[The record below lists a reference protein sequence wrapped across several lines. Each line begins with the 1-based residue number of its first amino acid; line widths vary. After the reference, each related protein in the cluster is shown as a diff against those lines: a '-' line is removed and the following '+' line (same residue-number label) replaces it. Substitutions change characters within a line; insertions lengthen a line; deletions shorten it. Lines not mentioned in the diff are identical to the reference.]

1 MNLTIKKIRSY
12 SKVKTT
18 KNCAVSFITIFL
30 LGIAPSFAVDYSF
43 SGKIIDDASDKPI
56 YGALIELI
64 INDVRIQTISS
75 DESGYFSL
83 PIEKSTSSKLAISL
97 IGYHPRDLHLDNA
110 TINSD
115 RTTIIRLIASPIELA
130 ATEIIGQSE
139 ILNRKRVG
147 TATKISSK
155 TVKLIKPIGTQELLT
170 LVPGVNAYADDGFS
184 NSRLSIGI
192 RGINPRRSSRVLI
205 LEDGI
210 PIQPA
215 VYVYPNAYY
224 NPPAERIDEVEV
236 IKSSGAVRFGPQ
248 TMGGVINYKTIRP
261 GDQKGWNAQITSG
274 NNSYLSLN
282 AQRLGLTNG
291 KLTTDIQGL
300 YKRGDGFRDNNV
312 FEQYNA
318 TIKTKYTISDR
329 KILYFKINGN
339 LEDSNAT
346 YTGLTEYSFNT
357 QPNFNPKPFDNFN
370 VKRAAIDLIY
380 TARISDDIIENTS
393 VYFNVFDR
401 RWWREDDIF
410 TRASSWQKG
419 DLTAV
424 PYYQTGD
431 IVRVGGGQSSFGI
444 LRTFYVGGIAR
455 DYQLPHTVMGNPANA
470 EIGVRG
476 HWERFID
483 DKKVGLAPNSRN
495 GIYYTGIIDDPNNP
509 VAIVGQSH
517 HYETSAFS
525 IYAQDKI
532 KLGQLSIDSGVRLE
546 TFRQSRVDRLRG
558 SILADKVSLVLLPGF
573 GLNYS
578 IGNSNIFGSIHRGYT
593 PPSSGTLKVTNF
605 GADIASG
612 GLDLKSEKSWNI
624 EVGTRTKSQNF
635 AVEVTGFLV
644 KIEDLVA
651 AGRGTAFKN
660 LGSVDTWGIELGGK
674 YSFSSIHNL
683 LPDLNLS
690 YTYLQT
696 EITSG
701 LVSSTQKAGGV
712 TINLEGNELP
722 YAPANTLTVGFEK
735 AIKNGLSIRTDFNFV
750 DQVYTDFENVT
761 STSNRGDTGPV
772 PSYSIINASLD
783 YPVIDRWHLFL
794 SAKNLT
800 DKIYIGSRLHSNPGQ
815 PQAHLSSGILIGP
828 RRQINIGIRQSL

>member
-1 MNLTIKKIRSY
+1 MKKKIHY
-12 SKVKTT
+12 
-18 KNCAVSFITIFL
+18 AIYFFAIL
-30 LGIAPSFAVDYSF
+30 LVQNSPTLADDHIF
-43 SGKIIDDASDKPI
+43 SGKIIDKASEKPI
-56 YGALIELI
+56 FGALVELI
-64 INDVRIQTISS
+64 INDVRTQTISS
-75 DESGYFSL
+75 DESGFFSL
-83 PIEKSTSSKLAISL
+83 PIEIKKSSKLVISL
-97 IGYHPRDLHLDNA
+97 IGYRQKDIHLDDA
-110 TINSD
+110 TINSVG
-115 RTTIIRLIASPIELA
+115 TTIIRLTASPIELA
-130 ATEIIGQSE
+130 PTEIIGQSE

-147 TATKISSK
+147 TATKISSEA
-155 TVKLIKPIGTQELLT
+155 VKMIKPIGTQELLS

-261 GDQKGWNAQITSG
+261 GDKKGWNTQITGG
-274 NNSYLSLN
+274 NNSYFSLN

-291 KLTTDIQGL
+291 NLTTDFQGL
-300 YKRGDGFRDNNV
+300 YKRGDGFRENNA

-329 KILYFKINGN
+329 KFLYLKINGN

-357 QPNFNPKPFDNFN
+357 RPNFNPKTFDNFN
-370 VKRAAIDLIY
+370 VIRAAIDLIY
-380 TARISDDIIENTS
+380 TARIGDDIIENTS

-410 TRASSWQKG
+410 TRASTWEKG

-424 PYYQTGD
+424 PYYQTGQ

-455 DYQLPHTVMGNPANA
+455 DYQLPHTFMGNTANA
-470 EIGVRG
+470 EIGIRG
-476 HWERFID
+476 HWERFVD
-483 DKKVGLAPNSRN
+483 DKKVGSSPNSRN

-509 VAIVGQSH
+509 VAIVGQSQ

-525 IYAQDKI
+525 AYAQDKI
-532 KLGQLSIDSGVRLE
+532 KLGKLSIDSGIRLE

-605 GADIASG
+605 GADISSG

-624 EVGTRTKSQNF
+624 EVGTRTKSQNIT
-635 AVEVTGFLV
+635 VEATGFLV

-660 LGSVDTWGIELGGK
+660 LGSVDTWGMELGAK
-674 YSFSSIHNL
+674 YKLSSIENF

-690 YTYLQT
+690 YTYLKT
-696 EITSG
+696 EIKSG
-701 LVSSTQKAGGV
+701 LVSSTQRAGGV

-722 YAPANTLTVGFEK
+722 YAPENTLTIGFEK
-735 AIKNGLSIRTDFNFV
+735 SIENGLSIRTDFNFV

-761 STSNRGDTGPV
+761 STVNRGDTGPV

-783 YPVIDRWHLFL
+783 YPVIDRWHLFV

-828 RRQINIGIRQSL
+828 RRQINVGIRQSL

>member
-1 MNLTIKKIRSY
+1 MIIIRSY
-12 SKVKTT
+12 FNVSK
-18 KNCAVSFITIFL
+18 NISYAICFLAIFILNASDT
-30 LGIAPSFAVDYSF
+30 FAESYNF
-43 SGKIIDDASDKPI
+43 SGRIIDEYSDEPI
-56 YGALIELI
+56 YGALIEVI
-64 INDVRIQTISS
+64 VDGVRTKTITS
-75 DESGYFSL
+75 DEFGEFFI
-83 PIEKSTSSKLAISL
+83 PIENVFSSKLVISL
-97 IGYHPRDLHLDNA
+97 IGYHRKDLSLDKA
-110 TINSD
+110 AIYSD
-115 RTTIIRLIASPIELA
+115 QITLIRLTANPIELA
-130 ATEIIGQSE
+130 PTEIIGQSE
-139 ILNRKRVG
+139 ISNRKRVG
-147 TATKISSK
+147 TATKIPSK
-155 TVKLIKPIGTQELLT
+155 TVKLIKPIGTQELLS

-224 NPPAERIDEVEV
+224 NPPSERIDEVEV
-236 IKSSGAVRFGPQ
+236 IKSSGSVRFGPQ

-261 GDQKGWNAQITSG
+261 GDQRGWNTQITGG
-274 NNSYLSLN
+274 NNSYFSLN
-282 AQRLGLTNG
+282 TQRLGLTKGN
-291 KLTTDIQGL
+291 LTTDIQGL
-300 YKRGDGFRDNNV
+300 YKRGDGFRENNS

-329 KILYFKINGN
+329 RVLYLKINGN
-339 LEDSNAT
+339 FEDSNAT

-357 QPNFNPKPFDNFN
+357 RPNFNPKPFDNFN
-370 VKRAAIDLIY
+370 VKRASIDLIH
-380 TARISDDIIENTS
+380 TARISDKIIENTS
-393 VYFNVFDR
+393 IYFNVFDR

-410 TRASSWQKG
+410 TRASTWEKG

-455 DYQLPHTVMGNPANA
+455 DYQLPHTFLGKTANA

-483 DKKVGLAPNSRN
+483 DKKVGLSPNARN
-495 GIYYTGIIDDPNNP
+495 GIYYTGMIDDPNDP

-517 HYETSAFS
+517 HYETSALS
-525 IYAQDKI
+525 LYAQDKI
-532 KLGQLSIDSGVRLE
+532 DFGKLAIDSGIRLE

-558 SILADKVSLVLLPGF
+558 SILADKVSLVLLPGL

-578 IGNSNIFGSIHRGYT
+578 IGSSNIFGSIHRGYT

-624 EVGTRTKSQNF
+624 EVGARTKSQNV
-635 AVEVTGFLV
+635 AIELTAFLV

-660 LGSVDTWGIELGGK
+660 LGSVDTRGIELGGK
-674 YSFSSIHNL
+674 YAFSSINNL
-683 LPDLNLS
+683 LPDLHLS

-696 EITSG
+696 EIRRG
-701 LVSSTQKAGGV
+701 LVSSTQRAGGV
-712 TINLEGNELP
+712 TVDLTGNELP
-722 YAPANTLTVGFEK
+722 YAPEHTLTFGFEK
-735 AIKNGLSIRTDFNFV
+735 SIENGLSLRTDFNYV

-794 SAKNLT
+794 SAKNIT

-828 RRQINIGIRQSL
+828 RRQINVGIRQSL